1 MEYGKI
7 WRGVPTPVRKLIVM
21 VVGFTLIAIGGVLI
35 ILPGPFTLPFVIGG
49 LFILAIEFTWAR
61 SLLTKAQESAK
72 KVDPRKLS
80 KQKKRKPEGDQ

>member
-1 MEYGKI
+1 VEYKRI
-7 WRGVPTPVRKLIVM
+7 WSQVPTPVRKLIVI

-49 LFILAIEFTWAR
+49 LFVLAIEFTWAK

-72 KVDPRKLS
+72 KVDPRNRNKL
-80 KQKKRKPEGDQ
+80 KKHKPEGN

>member
-1 MEYGKI
+1 VEYRKI

-21 VVGFTLIAIGGVLI
+21 VIGFTLIAIGGVLI

-80 KQKKRKPEGDQ
+80 KLKKRKPEGDR

>member
-1 MEYGKI
+1 VEYGKI

-80 KQKKRKPEGDQ
+80 KLKKRKPEGDQ

>member
-7 WRGVPTPVRKLIVM
+7 WRGVPTPVRKLIVI
-21 VVGFTLIAIGGVLI
+21 VIGFTLIAIGGVLI

-49 LFILAIEFTWAR
+49 LFVLAAEFTWAR
-61 SLLTKAQESAK
+61 SLLNKAQESAK

-80 KQKKRKPEGDQ
+80 KFKKRKPKGNQ